1 MRRMGWNTEEEKKK
15 AAESQEGCGPQEEG
29 RARLELSRWFFL
41 MGLLLAAALR
51 VFFTVSLLWGLV
63 IFEGIAALAAVILKI
78 VDNKT

>member
-1 MRRMGWNTEEEKKK
+1 MIRT
-15 AAESQEGCGPQEEG
+15 AA
-29 RARLELSRWFFL
+29 RDRIFK
-41 MGLLLAAALR
+41 GLLLAAALR